1 MNKPHSLALAVC
13 LTLAACEGSK
23 QKTTWQKVIETKPD
37 KATAANTD
45 RGEAYTDKLHKLLTT
60 EKVEHKVVTYQY
72 RYQTRMRD
80 EAVGTL
86 QAVLYKDNSDPH
98 NPWWLMDERLGKPV
112 WLPGEDVN
120 KQVGFYLRRTAQ
132 VVEQK
137 QFTGGEPQVVDV
149 MIAKNTKP
157 VVPAGEPAVTR
168 IAKAKPAPARETAVA
183 QAAAPAPQAE
193 PVPFIRPARFG
204 PATHDVQI
212 PFTSPAPA
220 ESHYDDVFR
229 RAHGTEYD
237 PESPIDR
244 RKMETIKHAL
254 LDTREPAA
262 TRTF

>member
-1 MNKPHSLALAVC
+1 MNKSCSLILAVT

-23 QKTTWQKVIETKPD
+23 QKTTWQKVTETKPD
-37 KATAANTD
+37 KIAAANTD
-45 RGEAYTDKLHKLLTT
+45 AGESYTAKLHKVLAA

-72 RYQTRMRD
+72 HYQTRMRD
-80 EAVGTL
+80 EAVGTH
-86 QAVLYKDNSDPH
+86 QAVIYKDNSDPK

-120 KQVGFYLRRTAQ
+120 KQVAFYLRRNAQ

-137 QFTGGEPQVVDV
+137 EFTGGEPPAAETT
-149 MIAKNTKP
+149 MIAKHTAP

-183 QAAAPAPQAE
+183 QAAAPAPQPE
-193 PVPFIRPARFG
+193 PAPFIRPARFA
-204 PATHDVQI
+204 PSVPVPYNT
-212 PFTSPAPA
+212 PAPS
-220 ESHYDDVFR
+220 ESHFDDIFR
-229 RAHGTEYD
+229 RAHGTDYD
-237 PESPIDR
+237 PESPLDR

-254 LDTREPAA
+254 LDTREPAP